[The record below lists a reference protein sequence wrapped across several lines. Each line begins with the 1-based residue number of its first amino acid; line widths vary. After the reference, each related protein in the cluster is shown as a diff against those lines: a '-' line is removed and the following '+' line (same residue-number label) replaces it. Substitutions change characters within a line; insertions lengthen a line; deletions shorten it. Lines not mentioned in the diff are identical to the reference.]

1 MQKIRRLFPKTS
13 ASANNRQFAKLI
25 NCQAVIL
32 KQSYGLTIE
41 CFFSKEWIYKMKRRT
56 RQTMSRFRM
65 RAVAFVIVFAMAFSA
80 AASMPMDVFAAN
92 SGKCGDNLTWSLDE
106 STGTLTISGSGK
118 MTDYYDHYS
127 TPWYEKREKINCLKF
142 SGKITSIGDCA
153 FGECSCLKSLTIPD
167 SIITIGDC
175 AFCDCDGLT
184 SITLPNSVTTIGDG
198 TFDGCDGLKSINIP
212 KSVTSIGGGAFGFC
226 SSLKSITIPS
236 SITKINYYTFRFCTS
251 LQSITIP
258 NSVTSIAEGTF
269 SNCTSLTNI
278 DIPNSVK
285 KIGYAAFISCT
296 GLKNIT
302 IPNSVIW
309 IGEDAFSGCTNLKSV
324 SIPKSVT
331 SVGESLFKDC
341 EALSDIY
348 YSGNKQQW
356 SQLLLDENDEY
367 VDLELN
373 YDVKIHFESKI
384 SYNHKINRRMV
395 DFLGA
400 TFKQLKEYKGKDYIV
415 SDEGWEG
422 GTPVYYDDDYFPL
435 MFIMLE
441 EELYVNN
448 DGIPTP
454 DNTIGFV
461 WYFDNGYAKID
472 IDSTFSSTDTYKKIK
487 EKTGEEAEYNPE
499 DDSYW
504 LTYANGNYT
513 YQFIWDYGYPDNV
526 DAPDSILVC
535 LNSKPINSGKLGSF
549 NYKTD
554 SWSFA
559 NNRISFAEVVSGKL
573 KDYSI
578 PAERYQ
584 EVYGKGYVEL
594 AKYPKYQEIDVSLF
608 KKETQKI
615 ETYYESMIPSSW
627 RGNCDGMAKTAALFN
642 TKVLKWSSYNS
653 NGKFQDVN
661 DYYKDIQSSMLKK
674 YTTAGYGSD
683 VTKLIERYVISKE
696 SDLALS
702 NLVDL
707 DYYWNYSCSEDKTEN
722 TYSHIKNGTY
732 MKKVLEEIQ
741 KSKTPLIVN
750 TAWIRKNNKNENEF
764 AAHVLLAYAWE
775 KETGLTDEEYG
786 WYKIYVYDCN
796 YPYPNNALLKK
807 VSSINSLRDC
817 YSTEQRYI
825 EINIEKNIWRYS
837 NSSVTSESSTDTIG
851 CNEKDEMI
859 SKNATVDGIVYHSPD
874 FFEIKSISK
883 KIPQTFNGTEP
894 YITSDGKYSVINGNV
909 VINFANDSKIYIN
922 YNQGSNLCTVS
933 DGNIFSTDKSIKVYR
948 NVGNV
953 ETEDSF
959 DVSTG
964 GGYIVMPYDNFVI
977 DYESGKD
984 VTIFG
989 PDNVINIGLS
999 GKAKITV
1006 DVNQNSLNVTSLT
1019 ADNQLEIQT
1028 SNVHSPNK
1036 FKSVYTCGKLS
1047 KNGKAQISLDDDEKA
1062 KVILDSQ
1069 ATDSFLHVLVSDDQH
1084 TSDKYVETVKPGKS
1098 KEVIIKKELVDLP
1111 GDLNGDGIVN
1121 AKDNAILAKAFGKR
1135 KGSSGYNE
1143 AADFNGDGI
1152 INAKDKA
1159 IISQNF
1165 GKRK

>member
-1 MQKIRRLFPKTS
+1 MKKRTS
-13 ASANNRQFAKLI
+13 
-25 NCQAVIL
+25 
-32 KQSYGLTIE
+32 
-41 CFFSKEWIYKMKRRT
+41 
-56 RQTMSRFRM
+56 QTMNRFRM

-578 PAERYQ
+578 PAERYK
-584 EVYGKGYVEL
+584 EVYGEGYVEL
-594 AKYPKYQEIDVSLF
+594 ANFPKFDGNSIYSTVTGS
-608 KKETQKI
+608 K
-615 ETYYESMIPSSW
+615 TYYESMIPSSW
-627 RGNCDGMAKTAALFN
+627 KGNCRGMAMTAALFN
-642 TKVLKWSSYNS
+642 TKVLKWSDYNS
-653 NGKFQDVN
+653 NGKFVNVN

-674 YTTAGYGSD
+674 YTTAGNESE
-683 VTKLIERYVISKE
+683 VTKLIERYVISLD
-696 SDLALS
+696 SRNALTK
-702 NLVDL
+702 LVDL
-707 DYYWNYSCSEDKTEN
+707 EDNYWNYSCSEDETKE

-741 KSKTPLIVN
+741 KSKAPLLIG
-750 TAWIRKNNKNENEF
+750 TSWIRKNSNNENEF
-764 AAHVLLAYAWE
+764 ASHMLVAYAWE
-775 KETGLTDEEYG
+775 KETGLRNEEYG

-837 NSSVTSESSTDTIG
+837 NSSVTSDSGADTIG

-859 SKNATVDGIVYHSPD
+859 CKKVIYDGKEFNSPD
-874 FFEIKSISK
+874 FFEIMSLSK
-883 KIPQTFNGTEP
+883 APQKFDGTES
-894 YITSDGKYSVINGNV
+894 YTTGDGKYSVIDGKV
-909 VINFANDSKIYIN
+909 VLNFLDT
-922 YNQGSNLCTVS
+922 SNLKISFPQSSTMCTIS
-933 DGNIFSTDKSIKVYR
+933 DGNVFSTDKSITVYR
-948 NVGNV
+948 DVGDV
-953 ETEDSF
+953 ETEDDS
-959 DVSTG
+959 DVSIG
-964 GGYIVMPYDNFVI
+964 GGYIVMPYDEFII

-984 VTIFG
+984 LTIFG
-989 PDNVINIGLS
+989 PDNVINIGVS
-999 GKAKITV
+999 GKSKITV
-1006 DVNQNSLNVTSLT
+1006 DAEQNTLSVTSLST
-1019 ADNQLEIQT
+1019 DNQLEIQL
-1028 SNVHSPNK
+1028 SDVHSPDK
-1036 FKSVYTCGKLS
+1036 FESVYACGKLS
-1047 KNGKAQISLDDDEKA
+1047 KNGKADISLNDSEKA
-1062 KVILDSQ
+1062 KVVIDSS

-1098 KEVIIKKELVDLP
+1098 KEIDVKNELGVLQ
-1111 GDLNGDGIVN
+1111 GDLNNDGIVN
-1121 AKDNAILAKAFGKR
+1121 AKDSAILAAAFGKR
-1135 KGSSGYNE
+1135 KGNSGYNE
-1143 AADFNGDGI
+1143 AADFNKDGI

-1159 IISQNF
+1159 IISANF